1 MAIGLLRKGL
11 KEPLPYT
18 FQFMLSKTLKES
30 AGRALEPLGKGIGK
44 LGITPNHITIA
55 GLALTF
61 CAAWFLFHNRDDK
74 PDIYYAFLI
83 GLIASLF
90 DGADGLVA
98 RSTGTSSIKGGYLDA
113 VIDRY
118 ADCIA
123 FGTLILGG
131 WMNPIQGL
139 DFISGEMWALAALAG
154 AFQTSYSR
162 AAAERLGVSQ
172 DSIGI
177 IERPERLFLLGMGL
191 LIGEMLG
198 DVETIITWVVAFLAI
213 FGNIT
218 VLQRMY
224 HFWTEAKDD

>member
-1 MAIGLLRKGL
+1 
-11 KEPLPYT
+11 
-18 FQFMLSKTLKES
+18 MLSKTLKKS
-30 AGRALEPLGKGIGK
+30 AGKALEPLGKAIGK
-44 LGITPNHITIA
+44 LGIKPNHITIA
-55 GLALTF
+55 GLVLTLL
-61 CAAWFLFHNRDDK
+61 AAWFLCNK
-74 PDIYYAFLI
+74 EIYYAFSI
-83 GLIASLF
+83 GLIACLF

-123 FGTLILGG
+123 FSALILGG
-131 WMNPIQGL
+131 WMEPIEGVE
-139 DFISGEMWALAALAG
+139 FISGEVWAIIALAG

-162 AAAERLGVSQ
+162 AAAERLGVTQ
-172 DSIGI
+172 EGIGI
-177 IERPERLFLLGMGL
+177 IERPERWFILGIGL
-191 LIGEMLG
+191 LIGEFMG

-224 HFWTEAKDD
+224 HFWTEAKDE

>member
-1 MAIGLLRKGL
+1 MQQMLSRTLKKQTGKALDPIGKAIGR
-11 KEPLPYT
+11 
-18 FQFMLSKTLKES
+18 
-30 AGRALEPLGKGIGK
+30 
-44 LGITPNHITIA
+44 LGIRPNHITIA
-55 GLALTF
+55 GLILTF
-61 CAAWFLFHNRDDK
+61 YAAWLLYNK
-74 PDIYYAFLI
+74 DIYYAFLV

-98 RSTGTSSIKGGYLDA
+98 RSTGTSSIRGGYLDA

-118 ADCIA
+118 ADCVA
-123 FGTLILGG
+123 FGTLILCG
-131 WMNPIQGL
+131 WMKPIEGL
-139 DFISGEMWALAALAG
+139 EVISGEMWAIIALAG

-162 AAAERLGVSQ
+162 AAAERLGVTQ
-172 DSIGI
+172 EGIGI
-177 IERPERLFLLGMGL
+177 IERPERWFLLGMGI
-191 LIGEMLG
+191 LIGELLG